1 MLSGVNIIYMV
12 LSDNQKEAIINEF
25 NQWKDKMYAN
35 KTLAERQDFGMF
47 FTPPELTIQMLE
59 KFENLEGKILDPA
72 MGAANLLAAAI
83 IAGANPKNIYGI
95 ELDSEILKIGAD
107 RLSSLGVP
115 SENIHLGNALNEDC
129 YDFSTDYSFKS
140 DEGEN
145 GMVYINGKPKNRI
158 KKMTL
163 SQFGVRL

>member
-1 MLSGVNIIYMV
+1 MTLTNEQVENIK
-12 LSDNQKEAIINEF
+12 SEF

-35 KTLAERQDFGMF
+35 KTLSERQDFGMF

-72 MGAANLLAAAI
+72 LGAGNLLAAAI
-83 IAGANPKNIYGI
+83 KAGADPKNIYGI
-95 ELDSEILKIGAD
+95 ELDSDILKIAAD
-107 RLSSLGVP
+107 RLSALGVP
-115 SENIHLGNALNEDC
+115 KENIHLGNALNEDC
-129 YDFSTDYSFKS
+129 YHFSADYSFKP

-145 GMVYINGKPKNRI
+145 GPVYLNGKPKNRI

>member
-1 MLSGVNIIYMV
+1 MLKMV
-12 LSDNQKEAIINEF
+12 LSESQKNAIIEEF
-25 NQWKDKMYAN
+25 ENWRSSMYAG
-35 KTLAERQDFGMF
+35 KTLEERQKLGAF

-72 MGAANLLAAAI
+72 LGAGNLLAAAI
-83 IAGANPKNIYGI
+83 KAGADPKNIYGI
-95 ELDSEILKIGAD
+95 ELDSEILKIAAD

-115 SENIHLGNALNEDC
+115 KENIHLGNALNEDC
-129 YDFSTDYSFKS
+129 YHFSTDYSFKP

-145 GMVYINGKPKNRI
+145 GTVYINGKPKNRI

>member
-1 MLSGVNIIYMV
+1 MLLTDKQKQDII
-12 LSDNQKEAIINEF
+12 EEF

-35 KTLAERQDFGMF
+35 KTLTERQDYGQF

-59 KFENLEGKILDPA
+59 KFENLEGKILDPSL
-72 MGAANLLAAAI
+72 GAGNLLAAAI
-83 IAGANPKNIYGI
+83 KAGADPKNIYGI
-95 ELDSEILKIGAD
+95 ELDSEILKIAAD
-107 RLSSLGVP
+107 RLSALGVP

-129 YDFSTDYSFKS
+129 YDFSKDYSFKP

-145 GMVYINGKPKNRI
+145 GIVYINGKPKNRI

-163 SQFGVRL
+163 SNFGVRL

>member
-1 MLSGVNIIYMV
+1 MTLTNEQVESI
-12 LSDNQKEAIINEF
+12 KNEF

-35 KTLAERQDFGMF
+35 KTLSERQDFGQF
-47 FTPPELTIQMLE
+47 FTPPELTIKMLE

-72 MGAANLLAAAI
+72 LGAGNLLAAAI
-83 IAGANPKNIYGI
+83 KAGADPKNIYGI
-95 ELDSEILKIGAD
+95 ELDSEILKIAAD

-115 SENIHLGNALNEDC
+115 SENIHLGNTLNEDC
-129 YDFSTDYSFKS
+129 YHFSADYSFKP

-145 GMVYINGKPKNRI
+145 GTVYINGKPKNRI

>member
-1 MLSGVNIIYMV
+1 MLLTDKQKQDII
-12 LSDNQKEAIINEF
+12 EEF
-25 NQWKDKMYAN
+25 NKWKDKMYAG
-35 KTLAERQDFGMF
+35 KTLEERQKLGAF

-59 KFENLEGKILDPA
+59 KFENLDGDILDPT
-72 MGAANLLAAAI
+72 MGDGGLLAAAI
-83 IAGANPKNIYGI
+83 KAGADPKNIYGI

-107 RLSSLGVP
+107 RLSALGVP

-129 YDFSTDYSFKS
+129 YHFDKDYSFKP

-145 GMVYINGKPKNRI
+145 GTVYINGKPKNRI

>member
-1 MLSGVNIIYMV
+1 MLLTDKQKQDII
-12 LSDNQKEAIINEF
+12 EEF
-25 NQWKDKMYAN
+25 NQWKDKMYAD
-35 KTLAERQDFGMF
+35 KTLQERQDYGQF

-72 MGAANLLAAAI
+72 MGAGNLLAAAI
-83 IAGANPKNIYGI
+83 KAGADPKNIYGI

-107 RLSSLGVP
+107 RLSTLGVP
-115 SENIHLGNALNEDC
+115 NENIHLGNALNEDC
-129 YDFSTDYSFKS
+129 YDFSKDYSFKP

-145 GMVYINGKPKNRI
+145 GTVYINGKPKNRI

-163 SQFGVRL
+163 SNFGVRL

>member
-1 MLSGVNIIYMV
+1 MLLTDKQKQDII
-12 LSDNQKEAIINEF
+12 EEF
-25 NQWKDKMYAN
+25 NQWKDKMYAD
-35 KTLAERQDFGMF
+35 KTLQERQDYGQF

-59 KFENLEGKILDPA
+59 KFENLEGKILDPSL
-72 MGAANLLAAAI
+72 GAGNLLAAAI
-83 IAGANPKNIYGI
+83 KAGADPKNIYGI
-95 ELDSEILKIGAD
+95 ELDSEILKIAID

-129 YDFSTDYSFKS
+129 YLFSTDYSFKP

>member
-1 MLSGVNIIYMV
+1 MLLTDKQKQDII
-12 LSDNQKEAIINEF
+12 EEF
-25 NQWKDKMYAN
+25 NQWKDKMYAD
-35 KTLAERQDFGMF
+35 KTLQERQDYGQF

-72 MGAANLLAAAI
+72 LGAGNLLAAAI
-83 IAGANPKNIYGI
+83 KAGADPKNIYGI
-95 ELDSEILKIGAD
+95 ELDSEILKIAAN

-129 YDFSTDYSFKS
+129 YDFSIDYSFKP

>member
-1 MLSGVNIIYMV
+1 MLSGVNIVYMV

-59 KFENLEGKILDPA
+59 KFENLEGKILNPA
-72 MGAANLLAAAI
+72 MGAANLLAAI
-83 IAGANPKNIYGI
+83 KAGADPKNIYGI
-95 ELDSEILKIGAD
+95 ELDSEILKIAAD
-107 RLSSLGVP
+107 RLSSLGVL

-129 YDFSTDYSFKS
+129 YHFSTDYPFKP

-145 GMVYINGKPKNRI
+145 VTVYINGKPKNRI

>member
-1 MLSGVNIIYMV
+1 MTLTNEQVENIK
-12 LSDNQKEAIINEF
+12 SEF

-35 KTLAERQDFGMF
+35 KTLSERQDFGMF

-72 MGAANLLAAAI
+72 LGAGNLLAAAI
-83 IAGANPKNIYGI
+83 KAGADPKNIYGI
-95 ELDSEILKIGAD
+95 ELDSEILKIAAD
-107 RLSSLGVP
+107 RLSALGVP
-115 SENIHLGNALNEDC
+115 KENIHLGNALNEDC
-129 YDFSTDYSFKS
+129 YYFSTDYSFKP

-145 GMVYINGKPKNRI
+145 GTVYLNGKPKNRI

>member
-1 MLSGVNIIYMV
+1 MLLTDKQKQDII
-12 LSDNQKEAIINEF
+12 EEF
-25 NQWKDKMYAN
+25 NEWKDKMYAD
-35 KTLAERQDFGMF
+35 KTLQERQDYGQF

-59 KFENLEGKILDPA
+59 KFDNLDGTILDPS

-83 IAGANPKNIYGI
+83 MAGADPKLVYGI
-95 ELDSEILKIGAD
+95 ELDSEILKIGVD
-107 RLSSLGVP
+107 RLSALGVP

-129 YDFSTDYSFKS
+129 YHFEKDYSFKP

-145 GMVYINGKPKNRI
+145 GTVYINGKPKNRI